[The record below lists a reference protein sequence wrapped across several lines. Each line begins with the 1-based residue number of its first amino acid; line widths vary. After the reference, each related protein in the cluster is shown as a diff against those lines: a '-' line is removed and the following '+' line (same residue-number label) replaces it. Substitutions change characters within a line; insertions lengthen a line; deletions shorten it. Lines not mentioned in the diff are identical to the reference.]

1 MKTSLL
7 SALILL
13 FGLSSCSSMPDD
25 IEQVNGFEIE
35 RYLGKWFEIAR
46 LDHGFER
53 GLTQVTA
60 VYSWRDDGGIKVINR
75 GYNEE
80 KKVWNEAIGR
90 AYFVQTPNIGQ
101 LKVSFFGP
109 FYGGYNII
117 ELDKEHYQYALI
129 FGPSKNYLWILA
141 RSPQIE
147 QGIVKK
153 LVGHAK
159 ELGFPTE
166 DLIFLY

>member
-1 MKTSLL
+1 M
-7 SALILL
+7 
-13 FGLSSCSSMPDD
+13 
-25 IEQVNGFEIE
+25 
-35 RYLGKWFEIAR
+35 
-46 LDHGFER
+46 
-53 GLTQVTA
+53 
-60 VYSWRDDGGIKVINR
+60 
-75 GYNEE
+75 
-80 KKVWNEAIGR
+80 
-90 AYFVQTPNIGQ
+90 QTPNIGQ

-129 FGPSKNYLWILA
+129 SGPSKNYLWILA